1 MKRRLFL
8 FCLAFCLACGPA
20 LAAPA
25 LQPGFRTLGVW
36 NPAASLRMDLAIW
49 YPTRRA
55 PSRVDYGDW
64 SFSASR
70 GAPPIEGRHPLV
82 VLSHDSAGSRF
93 SLHEVAAELARNG
106 FVVVA
111 LTHARDNAD
120 NMDALFTAAQFT
132 DRARQISLA
141 LDLALSNAELAP
153 LIDPQRIGVFGVG
166 PGGTAA
172 LLIAGARLDPAGWPL
187 YCTEKGDFDPYC
199 TPWARQRLNV
209 FAATPDVSAPLRDR
223 RVRAVSAVSPTCA
236 MFLTPA
242 GVSRLRISLQLLR
255 AEWSRLYTLG
265 HAERLLSALP
275 RPPQLGILP
284 EADAASLMSA
294 CGDNLKQTLP
304 EMCLAV
310 DPNRREAVQEKM
322 AAEVTAFFLRE
333 LPPDPPPLPPEP
345 EDDPPAVKKTPE
357 PVKHSGRRR
366 GR

>member
-8 FCLAFCLACGPA
+8 LCLAFCLACGPA

-36 NPAASLRMDLAIW
+36 NPDASLRMDLAVW
-49 YPTRRA
+49 YPARRA
-55 PSRVDYGDW
+55 PSRMDYGDW

-70 GAPPIEGRHPLV
+70 GAPPVEGPHPLV

-93 SLHEVAAELARNG
+93 SLHETAAALARNG

-111 LTHARDNAD
+111 PTHARDNAD

-132 DRARQISLA
+132 ERARQISLA
-141 LDLALSNAELAP
+141 IDLALSNAELAP
-153 LIDPQRIGVFGVG
+153 LIDPRRIGVFGVG
-166 PGGTAA
+166 SGGTAA

-187 YCTEKGDFDPYC
+187 YCTEKGDSDPYC

-209 FAATPDVSAPLRDR
+209 FAATPGVTATLRDR

-242 GVSRLRISLQLLR
+242 SLSRLRISLQLLR

-275 RPPQLGILP
+275 KPPQLGILP

-310 DPNRREAVQEKM
+310 DPERRAAVQEKM
-322 AAEVTAFFLRE
+322 ASEVTAFFLRE
-333 LPPDPPPLPPEP
+333 LPVNPPPLPPEP
-345 EDDPPAVKKTPE
+345 EDPPKVEKPKPDRAPA
-357 PVKHSGRRR
+357 RRR
-366 GR
+366 AR